1 MNKHI
6 KTIVLGSILTAFGIL
21 LAVFRGQDVLNKVLA
36 FSFIVIGVAL
46 GLVLLISV
54 IKKFSVALFDFITAS
69 TLISLGVGMLTNYLN
84 LGFIIQILVLAIL
97 GAGAALVLY
106 GTYTIYKKRPIIG
119 IIQLAIGVIC
129 VALSIVYIL
138 SKEFQDVFWIIIG
151 VTIAVYGAFIII
163 SVIASSRSVKKTANE
178 VVTVNPKEKKSPT
191 KRIEKKD

>member
-129 VALSIVYIL
+129 VVLSIVYIL

-178 VVTVNPKEKKSPT
+178 VVTVNPKEKKSST